1 MTYALFIRG
10 DSSLENLPQP
20 FHLQLTHGTLS
31 LRPSLLFIRPWT
43 NQRPGPRPKAQYII
57 LGPYPY
63 MSLEF
68 IVVLEFLISINF
80 PTRMFLTTNL
90 GPNLSYSTHFQTYSL
105 VSIVSKLISKL
116 TSRVS

>member
-10 DSSLENLPQP
+10 DSSLDNLPQP
-20 FHLQLTHGTLS
+20 FHLQPTHGTLS
-31 LRPSLLFIRPWT
+31 LTPSLLFIRPRT
-43 NQRPGPRPKAQYII
+43 NQRPRPRPKAQYII

-90 GPNLSYSTHFQTYSL
+90 GPNLSYNSHFHTYSL
-105 VSIVSKLISKL
+105 VSVVSKLISKL
-116 TSRVS
+116 TSKVS